1 MKHTIF
7 FPRLDGL
14 GMALVRRSIERLEH
28 ACDEGHHCL
37 RDAMGEHPAFR
48 YVLEPMAEMHRVAS
62 GALHRITT
70 EVGRSFVPVPPM
82 DAPVCFRYS
91 DLLDAARRHDVVT
104 LLTECELGERA
115 LSRVYRE
122 TLDAPIPPHLAAE
135 IEAQMLM
142 VDQALVQLRTLRES
156 REAIPRS
163 A

>member
-14 GMALVRRSIERLEH
+14 GMALVRRSIERLGH
-28 ACDEGHHCL
+28 GCAEGHRCL
-37 RDAMGEHPAFR
+37 HDAGREHPPIR
-48 YVLEPMAEMHRVAS
+48 IVLGPLAEMHRLAS
-62 GALHRITT
+62 TTLHHIAT
-70 EVGRSFVPVPPM
+70 EIGQSHVPFPPLT
-82 DAPVCFRYS
+82 PPICFRYP
-91 DLLDAARRHDVVT
+91 DLLDAARRHDIAD
-104 LLTECELGERA
+104 LLAECELGERA

-135 IEAQMLM
+135 IEAQMSM